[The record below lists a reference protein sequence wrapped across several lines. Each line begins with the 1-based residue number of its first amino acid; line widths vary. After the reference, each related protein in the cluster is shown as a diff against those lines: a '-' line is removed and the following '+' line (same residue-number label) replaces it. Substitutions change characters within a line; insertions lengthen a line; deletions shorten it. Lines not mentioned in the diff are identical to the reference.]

1 MQKQVPPRASVLLAI
16 TAIGMLAMFVTARAQ
31 LSQTSP
37 YRPDVPGAGET
48 TNEAYELQT
57 SIEDGFTLAA
67 VGDLILAYPPPHAED
82 PDFKS
87 LVDLISDADVAYAN
101 FEGHVLDMRTLP
113 FDRVG
118 GFVAPPEV
126 ATAVK
131 EMGFD
136 VVGRSNNHSSEFT
149 VEGLLASD
157 ELLRGAGLVTT
168 GSGPDIRWARQPG
181 YFNSAKGRVA
191 FVAASPS
198 FGRAPVSVDD
208 PTRGGTFALRT
219 TRCTI
224 VPAER
229 EAEFRGRDEECVR
242 VGNVDAPTWSYEM
255 DQGDLDAILASVREG
270 KMRSHFLAVGTH
282 AHQTVYEETPVTP
295 AGNSGAALDPTVAD
309 FLQQYARATI
319 DAGAD
324 AFFGTGPHILRGIE
338 IYKGRPIFY
347 GLGEFFRQM
356 GVIGLG
362 GQEPRR
368 MRGILGDP
376 IRYEHIVTVSTFSGG
391 QVSEIR
397 LYPIDLG
404 YGAQFVEY
412 GVPRMAS
419 PAVAQ
424 KTLKRLQELSAPFGT
439 TITVRGNV
447 GVIRP

>member
-16 TAIGMLAMFVTARAQ
+16 TAIGILAMFVAARAQ

-57 SIEDGFTLAA
+57 SIGDGFTLAA

-101 FEGHVLDMRTLP
+101 FEAHVLDMRTLP

-118 GFVAPPEV
+118 GFVGPPEV

-136 VVGRSNNHSSEFT
+136 VVGRSNNRSSEFT

-208 PTRGGTFALRT
+208 PTRGGTFPLRT

-242 VGNVDAPTWSYEM
+242 VGNVEAPTWSYEM

-376 IRYEHIVTVSTFSGG
+376 IRYEHIVAVSSFSGG